1 MRRYLQRV
9 VGFNAI
15 QMRLQ
20 LSALLDMAAAKPET
34 RHVNNHVNNHVNKLP
49 RGLACIARN
58 RLDRRPPAEDALL
71 RKEYRTSRL
80 KEKVILLVD
89 VRVQQI

>member
-1 MRRYLQRV
+1 
-9 VGFNAI
+9 
-15 QMRLQ
+15 MRLQ
-20 LSALLDMAAAKPET
+20 LSALLDMAAAKLET
-34 RHVNNHVNNHVNKLP
+34 RHVNKLP

>member
-20 LSALLDMAAAKPET
+20 LSALLDMAKAKPET
-34 RHVNNHVNNHVNKLP
+34 RHVNNHVNKLP

>member
-34 RHVNNHVNNHVNKLP
+34 RHVNQLP
-49 RGLACIARN
+49 EFGCPMDRGSRIRRVGSARVCISSLAYLA
-58 RLDRRPPAEDALL
+58 LQRPDLHRAP
-71 RKEYRTSRL
+71 
-80 KEKVILLVD
+80 
-89 VRVQQI
+89 